1 QAIFTGRAYIP
12 LGRPARPGEQ
22 YESQA
27 SAFAPG
33 EVLHCS
39 RLLGARVAT
48 ALPLLRAD
56 KLSAT
61 WREDT
66 TATASNGASS
76 VSSKTDATP
85 PANNYIWD
93 AAMTAPGRVTIW
105 SEPAPWPADAA
116 HGAAVNQGC

>member
-33 EVLHCS
+33 EALHCS

-48 ALPLLRAD
+48 ALPVLQAHELTV
-56 KLSAT
+56 T
-61 WREDT
+61 WRENT
-66 TATASNGASS
+66 TRTASDGTTTSFSA
-76 VSSKTDATP
+76 TDATA
-85 PANNYIWD
+85 PANNYIWEGL
-93 AAMTAPGRVTIW
+93 MTAPGKVMIW
-105 SEPAPWPADAA
+105 TEPT
-116 HGAAVNQGC
+116 